1 MQKIF
6 NNLFY
11 RIKCAFNAIFL
22 LKKSLQDD
30 KISVYYIMGFN
41 VQMTIYEEYTELK
54 RQLFDRYYRRLNDK
68 QREAVYTV
76 NGPLLILAGAGSGK
90 TTVLVNR
97 ISHIIRYGNAYY
109 SPLVP
114 PDVTD
119 EDIADMKSALLLDDS
134 ELSEYLLRF
143 RVNPAPA
150 WSVMGITFTNKAAN
164 EIKSRIASVFGEDSD
179 EVREIR
185 TGTFHSICVRILRRW
200 ADRIG
205 YESNFGICDA
215 TDSKRELTECM
226 KKLNIDEKIL
236 SVKSVQNVISRAKD
250 KLMSPAE
257 LMAEAGN
264 DIKLKWAAQ
273 VYDLYAK
280 LLKSQN
286 LLDFDDIILRT
297 VELLET
303 DAEVRDKLQHT
314 YRYVCVDEYQDTNYA
329 QLKLTLLLSDFHRNI
344 MVVGDDDQ
352 SIYKFR
358 GAVIENILNF
368 DKNYDNTKVIKLEE
382 NYRSTATILDA
393 ANKVIS
399 NNSGRLGKTLWTAGD
414 RGDKIVLRNLRTQND
429 EARYLSDVITSHV
442 RDGKTRF
449 RDFAVLYRMN
459 SLSRTFEQ
467 TFAKSG
473 IPYRMLGGLRF
484 FDRMEV
490 KDIVSYLQV
499 INNPLDDVR
508 LARIINTPKR
518 GIGAKSFEVAET
530 IAYELGYSLLEF
542 MKGAKQ
548 YTAISNAAAG
558 AMQSFAF
565 LMDSLREDAERLSV
579 SELIRR
585 VIDVTGYGKMIEEIK
600 ETNEREERL
609 ANIDELIS
617 AAVQYEE
624 TADEPSLMEFLE
636 DVALVSDVDKYDE
649 EADAVVL
656 MTIHSAKGLEF
667 PVVFLPAMEENIFP
681 SYMTVMNP
689 DEVEEERRLAY
700 VAITRAKR
708 ELYIT
713 HVDDRMINGRTQC
726 NMLSRFAAEIPDSL
740 LDKEEKREAPRMQN
754 QFAGIARRQAAPQP
768 FSAASAARKS
778 ASPQKK
784 APIEHF
790 NAGDSVIHPVF
801 GNGVILTVKPMGGDV
816 LYEVVFEN
824 AGTKK
829 LMATYAKLKKA

>member
-1 MQKIF
+1 
-6 NNLFY
+6 
-11 RIKCAFNAIFL
+11 
-22 LKKSLQDD
+22 
-30 KISVYYIMGFN
+30 MGNN
-41 VQMTIYEEYTELK
+41 VQMTIFEEYTKLK
-54 RQLFDRYYRRLNDK
+54 RQLFDKYYRRLNDR

-114 PDVTD
+114 PDVT
-119 EDIADMKSALLLDDS
+119 ES
-134 ELSEYLLRF
+134 ELSEMRAAMELEDDELSDYLLRF

-205 YESNFGICDA
+205 YESTFGICDM
-215 TDSKRELTECM
+215 TDSKREITECM
-226 KKLNIDEKIL
+226 KKLNIDDKTL
-236 SVKSVQNVISRAKD
+236 PVKSVQNEISRAKD
-250 KLMSPAE
+250 KLMTPSD
-257 LMAEAGN
+257 LLAEAGN
-264 DIKLKWAAQ
+264 DFKLKKVAE

-280 LLKSQN
+280 RLKSQN

-329 QLKLTLLLSDFHRNI
+329 QLKLTLLLSDFYRNI

-382 NYRSTATILDA
+382 NYRSTSTILEA

-399 NNSGRLGKTLWTAGD
+399 NNSGRLGKTLWTG
-414 RGDKIVLRNLRTQND
+414 GEKGEKIVIKNLRTQND
-429 EARYLSDVITSHV
+429 EARYLSDIITSYI
-442 RDGKTRF
+442 RDGKGRF
-449 RDFAVLYRMN
+449 RDFAVLYRAN
-459 SLSRTFEQ
+459 SLSRSFEQ

-490 KDIVSYLQV
+490 KDIISYLQV

-508 LARIINTPKR
+508 LSRIINTPKR
-518 GIGAKSFEVAET
+518 GIGDKSFQVAET

-548 YTAISNAAAG
+548 YTAISTAAAT
-558 AMQSFAF
+558 AMQTFAY
-565 LMDSLREDAERLSV
+565 LMESLREDADRLSV

-600 ETNEREERL
+600 EKNERDERL
-609 ANIDELIS
+609 ANLDELIS

-624 TADEPSLMEFLE
+624 GADEPNLLEFLE
-636 DVALVSDVDKYDE
+636 DVALVSDIDKYDE

-667 PVVFLPAMEENIFP
+667 PVVFLPGMEENIFP
-681 SYMTVMNP
+681 SYMTLMNP
-689 DEVEEERRLAY
+689 DEIEEERRLAY
-700 VAITRAKR
+700 VAITRAKKQ
-708 ELYIT
+708 LYIT
-713 HVDDRMINGRTQC
+713 HVNDRMMNGRTQC
-726 NMLSRFAAEIPDSL
+726 NMLSRFAAEIPDEL
-740 LDKEEKREAPRMQN
+740 VEREEEKPALRQ
-754 QFAGIARRQAAPQP
+754 QFAYGSKAQPAPAPAFRSASAPQ
-768 FSAASAARKS
+768 R
-778 ASPQKK
+778 SPMSGGVKK
-784 APIEHF
+784 APTEHF
-790 NAGDSVIHPVF
+790 KAGESVVHPVF
-801 GNGVILTVKPMGGDV
+801 GSGVILTVKPMGGDV
-816 LYEVVFEN
+816 LYEVVFET